1 MSQNVGEID
10 LGLSVNQG
18 QFNRQLSG
26 IAGGAKSSVLK
37 MFGPI
42 GTAIGAAMSVKALV
56 GFGASCVQLGSDL
69 TEVQNVVDT
78 TFGSMSEKLN
88 EFASDSIK
96 NLGMSETACKEYTS
110 TMGAI
115 LKSTGFATKD
125 AYDMST
131 ALTQLTGDMA
141 SFYNKSNPEMF
152 EKIRAGITGETE
164 PLKALGINMSVANLQ
179 AYALSKG
186 IKKSYDKMSQG
197 EQTLLRY
204 NYLLSVTKDAQGD
217 LARTSDSWANQTRIL
232 NEQWKQFKTN
242 IGKGLINV
250 LTPVVKWLNKI
261 LEKLQAVGEWFAR
274 ITGMTFGDASAGG
287 DGGIA
292 DTSIYDNA
300 ADAAG
305 GLENAIDDAGDA
317 ADKAGK
323 KAKKAGE
330 LGLAA
335 FDELNQLNK
344 KDGSDGSG
352 GSGGKD
358 SDDGVGDALGSL
370 DGGADKLQNKVG
382 TLKKSTDGWL
392 DSMAD
397 KLRDIADLLADLLS
411 RLLSIKPDM
420 GLNWDSDSD
429 KNKNKTVTT
438 KYKTVFDDDSAKN
451 ALDKANKL
459 KNDID
464 SLFNKKKLIQ
474 LFLDDGNVFS
484 KLVEVNSKLNSL
496 QDKKIKI
503 SLEDSGVNAGLAS
516 IIASLTALGNGCDNT
531 HNGPLKRLWEFIKNS
546 FKIDTVTAFELIS
559 NTAKTSF
566 NNTGSFLNSCM
577 GTAKN
582 VGGFFKNV
590 LTLDFSGA
598 FGNIKNTADIWKG
611 HMGKCFE
618 NTKTMCSNHT
628 ETLKNFVC
636 AKWQNLKELV
646 TGHADGMKNG
656 VSKSMDGSK
665 QKAEGFGNYISGTLA
680 PKTTSA
686 LDTIKAKFDSL
697 WSSIKNGCRDALNG
711 VISKINGLTGGV
723 NKLNFKMP
731 QALGGGQVGFNIPK
745 IPMLARGGI
754 VDQPTLAMIG
764 EAGKEAV
771 VPLENNMEWVQ
782 NMASSIASAL
792 LPFIQGAGGGSDNR
806 DIVVNVGDVELVRA
820 FLPAL
825 VKEAKRQGVDFN
837 A

>member
-18 QFNRQLSG
+18 QFNRQLNS
-26 IAGGAKSSVLK
+26 IAGSAKTSALK
-37 MFGPI
+37 MFTPVGA
-42 GTAIGAAMSVKALV
+42 AIGAAMSVKALV
-56 GFGASCVQLGSDL
+56 GFGASCIQLGSDL

-88 EFASDSIK
+88 EFASGSIK
-96 NLGMSETACKEYTS
+96 NLGMSETACKEYAS

-250 LTPVVKWLNKI
+250 LTPVVKWLNVL

-300 ADAAG
+300 ANAAG

-317 ADKAGK
+317 AKNAGK

-335 FDELNQLNK
+335 FDELNQLNNPS
-344 KDGSDGSG
+344 DGGDGSG

-358 SDDGVGDALGSL
+358 SGDGIGDSLGNL
-370 DGGADKLQNKVG
+370 GGGADKLQNKVG

-392 DSMAD
+392 DSMAN
-397 KLRDIADLLADLLS
+397 KLREIADLLADLLS

-420 GLNWDSDSD
+420 GLNWDSE
-429 KNKNKTVTT
+429 KNKDKTVTT
-438 KYKTVFDDDSAKN
+438 KYKTVFDDNSANK

-459 KNDID
+459 KDDID
-464 SLFNKKKLIQ
+464 NIFGKKKMVQ

-484 KLVEVNSKLNSL
+484 KLQEVNSKLNSL
-496 QDKKIKI
+496 QGKRIKI
-503 SLEDSGVNAGLAS
+503 ELDYDGVNTGLDS
-516 IIASLTALGNGCDNT
+516 IKASLTALSNEANNT
-531 HNGPLKRLWEFIKNS
+531 HNGPLSRLWEFIKNN

-559 NTAKTSF
+559 NTAKASMS
-566 NNTGSFLNSCM
+566 NTGSFLNSCM

-618 NTKTMCSNHT
+618 NTKSVCSNHT
-628 ETLKNFVC
+628 ETLKNFVV

-646 TGHADGMKNG
+646 GVHSTSMKNG
-656 VSKSMDGSK
+656 VASDMDKSKKS
-665 QKAEGFGNYISGTLA
+665 AEGFGNYISSTLA

-697 WSSIKNGCRDALNG
+697 WSSIKNGCKDSLNG
-711 VISKINGLTGGV
+711 VISKINGLTGGL
-723 NKLNFKMP
+723 NKLNVKMP
-731 QALGGGQVGFNIPK
+731 SALGGGQIGFNIPK
-745 IPMLARGGI
+745 IPMLARGGV

-771 VPLENNMEWVQ
+771 VPLENNTEWVQ
-782 NMASSIASAL
+782 KMASSIASAL
-792 LPFIQGAGGGSDNR
+792 LPFMQGGGGGNATNR
-806 DIVVNVGDVELVRA
+806 DIVINVDSVELVRA
-820 FLPAL
+820 FLPTL
-825 VKEAKRQGVDFN
+825 IKEAGRQGVTL
-837 A
+837 

>member
-18 QFNRQLSG
+18 QFNRQLNS
-26 IAGGAKSSVLK
+26 IAGSAKTSALK
-37 MFGPI
+37 MFTPVGA
-42 GTAIGAAMSVKALV
+42 AIGSAMSVKALV

-78 TFGSMSEKLN
+78 TFGSMSEQLN
-88 EFASDSIK
+88 EFASGSIK
-96 NLGMSETACKEYTS
+96 NLGMSETACKEYAS

-250 LTPVVKWLNKI
+250 LTPVVKWLNVL

-300 ADAAG
+300 ANAAG

-317 ADKAGK
+317 AKNAGK

-335 FDELNQLNK
+335 FDELNQLNNPS
-344 KDGSDGSG
+344 DGGDGSG

-358 SDDGVGDALGSL
+358 SGDGGAGDALGSL
-370 DGGADKLQNKVG
+370 GGGADKLQNKVG

-392 DSMAD
+392 DSMAN
-397 KLRDIADLLADLLS
+397 KLREIADLLADLLS

-420 GLNWDSDSD
+420 GLNWDSE
-429 KNKNKTVTT
+429 KNKDKSIVT
-438 KYKTVFDDDSAKN
+438 KYKTVFDDDSANK

-459 KNDID
+459 RNDID
-464 SLFNKKKLIQ
+464 SIFGKKKMVQ

-484 KLVEVNSKLNSL
+484 KLQEVNSKLNSL
-496 QDKKIKI
+496 QGKKIKI
-503 SLEDSGVNAGLAS
+503 SLDDAGVNTGLDN
-516 IIASLTALGNGCDNT
+516 IKVSLTALGNEANNT
-531 HNGPLKRLWEFIKNS
+531 HNGPLSRLWEFIKNS

-559 NTAKTSF
+559 NTAKASL

-618 NTKTMCSNHT
+618 NTKSACSNHT
-628 ETLKNFVC
+628 DTLKNFVV

-646 TGHADGMKNG
+646 TGHSTSMKNG
-656 VSKSMDGSK
+656 ITGDMDKSKKS
-665 QKAEGFGNYISGTLA
+665 AEGFGNYLSNTLA
-680 PKTTSA
+680 PKTSTA
-686 LDTIKAKFDSL
+686 LDTIKAKFASL
-697 WSSIKNGCRDALNG
+697 WSSIKNGCKDALNG
-711 VISKINGLTGGV
+711 VIGKINGLIGGL
-723 NKLNFKMP
+723 NKLSFKMP
-731 QALGGGQVGFNIPK
+731 DALGGGQVGFSIPK
-745 IPMLARGGI
+745 IPMLARGGV

-771 VPLENNMEWVQ
+771 VPLENNTEWVQ
-782 NMASSIASAL
+782 KMASTIASAL
-792 LPFIQGAGGGSDNR
+792 LPFMQGGGGGNATNR
-806 DIVVNVGDVELVRA
+806 DIVINVDSVELVRA
-820 FLPAL
+820 FLPTL
-825 VKEAKRQGVDFN
+825 IKEANRQGLQG
-837 A
+837 